1 MKLRDTRR
9 VKAALNDLDFPA
21 DKAQILEHARRNGAD
36 PVTGRALAAL
46 PVARYDSMAE
56 VLRSVEVDPAPERT
70 ETERVQQ
77 HAYPR
82 KAGLAEH
89 LRPAEKPPLD
99 RELDE

>member
-1 MKLRDTRR
+1 MKLRNTRP

-21 DKAQILEHARRNGAD
+21 DKAQIVEHARRNGAGPATD
-36 PVTGRALAAL
+36 RALSAL
-46 PVARYDSMAE
+46 PLGRYDNIAE

-99 RELDE
+99 QELE